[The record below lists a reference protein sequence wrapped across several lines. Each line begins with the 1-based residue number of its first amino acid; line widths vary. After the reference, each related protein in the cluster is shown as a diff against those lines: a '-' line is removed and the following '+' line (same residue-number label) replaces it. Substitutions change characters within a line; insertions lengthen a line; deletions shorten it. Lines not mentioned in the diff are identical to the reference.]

1 MFLGKIWIQILVQA
15 SSSYITLN
23 ELRLATSFATVSVP
37 KPPSDPC
44 AGNLFIE
51 EYSFTV
57 EKLIYSYVPLQVI
70 CWERKK
76 QAVNINS
83 QEERVFCYSW

>member
-23 ELRLATSFATVSVP
+23 ELQLATSFATVSVP
-37 KPPSDPC
+37 KPPSNPC

-51 EYSFTV
+51 EYSFTL
-57 EKLIYSYVPLQVI
+57 EKLIYSYVPLQVFAGKGKNRQLI
-70 CWERKK
+70 
-76 QAVNINS
+76 
-83 QEERVFCYSW
+83 